1 MLTTLF
7 GDKVPTLLEAF
18 NEVTKKQVE
27 IDKNTETVLKDERRW
42 VVKQY
47 QESLETFYKYGHNLT
62 NLRFWIDLFTAT
74 YTNEV

>member
-27 IDKNTETVLKDERRW
+27 IDKNMEIVLQDERRW

-62 NLRFWIDLFTAT
+62 NLRFWIDSFTAT

>member
-47 QESLETFYKYGHNLT
+47 QESLETFYRHGHNLT

>member
-1 MLTTLF
+1 MMTTK
-7 GDKVPTLLEAF
+7 DLER
-18 NEVTKKQVE
+18 NW
-27 IDKNTETVLKDERRW
+27 I
-42 VVKQY
+42 VKMY